1 MARLCES
8 CDYFLYD
15 FCDLYE
21 RDTDPLDTCDEYVC
35 MDSDLMWESEE
46 DDGYPD

>member
-1 MARLCES
+1 MSRNCES

-21 RDTDPLDTCDEYVC
+21 RATDPLDTCDEYAC
-35 MDSDLMWESEE
+35 MDWWQESCEDD